1 LRVVCGYPA
10 GLLFERP
17 RDVLRAR
24 TPDEAWA
31 ALARADDALDA
42 GCCVAGY
49 LSYELGHACN
59 GLPERERA
67 APLLVLGIYDRAI
80 EYAPF
85 EFAEFRLGPPLARVS
100 RRDYDE
106 RIAHLAAAIRDGDVY
121 QVNLT
126 MPFDCAFAGDA
137 SALFGQ
143 MAAASHAPYAAFVDD
158 GDTAIASA
166 SPEAFLRFERGSLLA
181 KPMKGTSPPDE
192 LAPLFDAKNRAEHV
206 MIVDL
211 LRNDLHRLSDD
222 VVVESL
228 CDVER
233 YPTFATLTSSIRARF
248 EKTPLLTDVVR
259 ATFPCGSVTGAPKRA
274 AMKQI
279 ARLEPWPR
287 EVYTGSIGYLLPDR
301 TGWFNVAI
309 RTLQIDRAGDAA
321 RYDAGG
327 GIVADSTAAGE
338 WDEIG
343 IKTRF
348 LRDIAERVTLL
359 ETFRIGIGAREAT
372 MDAHLARLFESAR
385 RLFVPC
391 DEPEIRTRVADAH
404 GAATAAAL
412 CRLRLAYDGA
422 LTLLTEPLQATEE
435 PVVVRLASQT
445 VRSGDPM
452 LRIKSS
458 WRAAHE
464 RAWEQAREGGAFDAL
479 LRNQRDEITEG
490 SRTNVFARI
499 GAALVTPAL
508 ECGVLPGILRAELLA
523 RGEAREGVLRE
534 CDLRSADE
542 LYVGNS
548 ARGLLRARLL
558 P

>member
-1 LRVVCGYPA
+1 MCGYPA

-31 ALARADDALDA
+31 ALARADAALDA
-42 GCCVAGY
+42 GYCVAGY

-59 GLPERERA
+59 GLSERESEG
-67 APLLVLGIYDRAI
+67 PLLALGMYDRAVR
-80 EYAPF
+80 YAPNAP
-85 EFAEFRLGPPLARVS
+85 AEFRLGPPLARGS
-100 RRDYDE
+100 RRDYDDCIV
-106 RIAHLAAAIRDGDVY
+106 RLATAIRDGDVY

-126 MPFDCAFAGDA
+126 MPFDCTFAGDA
-137 SALFGQ
+137 ATLFER
-143 MAAASHAPYAAFVDD
+143 MAEASRAPYAAFVDD

-166 SPEAFLRFERGSLLA
+166 SPELFLRFDSGSLLA
-181 KPMKGTSPPDE
+181 KPMKGTSAPDDT
-192 LAPLFDAKNRAEHV
+192 APLFDAKNRAEHV

-222 VVVESL
+222 VTVESL

-248 EKTPLLTDVVR
+248 AKTPRFADVVR

-279 ARLEPWPR
+279 ARLERWPR

-309 RTLQIDRAGDAA
+309 RTLQIDRARGAA

-327 GIVADSTAAGE
+327 GIVADSTPAGE
-338 WDEIG
+338 WAEVG
-343 IKTRF
+343 VKTQF
-348 LRDIAERVTLL
+348 LREIAQRVALL
-359 ETFRIGIGAREAT
+359 ETFRIGDDARDGAIE
-372 MDAHLARLFESAR
+372 AHLARLFESAR
-385 RLFVPC
+385 RLYVAC
-391 DEPEIRTRVADAH
+391 DEPGVRARVA
-404 GAATAAAL
+404 AACAAASPATL
-412 CRLRLAYDGA
+412 CRLRLAHDGT
-422 LTLLTEPLQATEE
+422 LTLSTEALRESKE
-435 PVVVRLASQT
+435 PVAVCLSTQVVRT
-445 VRSGDPM
+445 DDPM
-452 LRIKSS
+452 LQIKSS
-458 WRAAHE
+458 WRPAQE
-464 RAWEQAREGGAFDAL
+464 RAWIQARDRGAFDAL
-479 LRNQRDEITEG
+479 LRNERGEITEG

-499 GAALVTPAL
+499 DGTLFTPPSDA
-508 ECGVLPGILRAELLA
+508 GVLPGILRAELLA
-523 RGEAREGVLRE
+523 RTEARERALCER
-534 CDLRSADE
+534 DLRGADE

>member
-1 LRVVCGYPA
+1 MRVVCGYPA

-31 ALARADDALDA
+31 ALARADAALDA
-42 GCCVAGY
+42 GYCIAGY
-49 LSYELGHACN
+49 LSYELGYACN
-59 GLPERERA
+59 RLPERDREG
-67 APLLVLGIYDRAI
+67 PLLALGIYERAVRH
-80 EYAPF
+80 APSAP
-85 EFAEFRLGPPLARVS
+85 AEFRLGPPLARGS
-100 RRDYDE
+100 RGDYGE
-106 RIAHLAAAIRDGDVY
+106 CIARLAAAIRDGDVY

-137 SALFGQ
+137 ATLFER
-143 MAAASHAPYAAFVDD
+143 MAETSRAPYAALVDE

-166 SPEAFLRFERGSLLA
+166 SPEAFLRFDPGSLLA
-181 KPMKGTSPPDE
+181 KPMKGTSAPDDT
-192 LAPLFDAKNRAEHV
+192 APLFDAKNRAEHV

-222 VVVESL
+222 VTVESL

-248 EKTPLLTDVVR
+248 AKTPRFGEVVR

-274 AMKQI
+274 AMQQI
-279 ARLEPWPR
+279 LRLERWPR
-287 EVYTGSIGYLLPDR
+287 EVYTGSIGYLMPDR

-309 RTLQIDRAGDAA
+309 RTLQIDRARGAA

-338 WDEIG
+338 WTEIG

-348 LRDIAERVTLL
+348 LRDLAQRVTLL
-359 ETFRIGIGAREAT
+359 ETFRIGEGARESAVE
-372 MDAHLARLFESAR
+372 AHLARLFQSAR
-385 RLFVPC
+385 RLYVAC
-391 DEPEIRTRVADAH
+391 DEAAVRARVTDACD
-404 GAATAAAL
+404 AASSATL
-412 CRLRLAYDGA
+412 CRLRLANDGTLA
-422 LTLLTEPLQATEE
+422 LSTEALQESKE
-435 PVVVRLASQT
+435 PVVVCLSTQV
-445 VRSGDPM
+445 VRSDDPM
-452 LRIKSS
+452 LQIKSS
-458 WRAAHE
+458 WRPAQE
-464 RAWEQAREGGAFDAL
+464 RAWVQARDRNAFDAL
-479 LRNQRDEITEG
+479 LRNERGEITEG

-499 GAALVTPAL
+499 HGTLFTPPSEAGA
-508 ECGVLPGILRAELLA
+508 LPGILRAELLA
-523 RGEAREGVLRE
+523 RAEARERALCER
-534 CDLRSADE
+534 DLRSADE